1 VAEKK
6 SVGWSKPKDEKKT
19 NGSSEENTSQED
31 DMELKQFEIALNKSN
46 ENLVNRLKE
55 TFGGNTPPGGEKMD
69 QDTKDYLDKIGQ
81 GLEKQGKMLEGLFGE
96 RERKEN
102 ENRVKQIINDAL
114 KPVIGEQKFIRGLVC
129 DDEGNCRLPTKEELA
144 TVKTEQDKKLE
155 KIKEEA
161 KKIPE
166 GKPDFSQLSG
176 QDLWNQIKLNET
188 YVEDVSKIHIKKVK
202 EDPDYRDKILDVL
215 CDPKNEQCRVDV
227 MEKFNKFSEQEEK
240 TEKEEKTPEG
250 KKFFLVK

>member
-1 VAEKK
+1 MAEKK
-6 SVGWSKPKDEKKT
+6 SIGWSKPKNEKKI
-19 NGSSEENTSQED
+19 NRSNKENLSQED
-31 DMELKQFEIALNKSN
+31 DMNKEETQVLIDKSN
-46 ENLVNRLKE
+46 ENLINTLKK
-55 TFGGNTPPGGEKMD
+55 TLGGNTPPGGDKMD
-69 QDTKDYLDKIGQ
+69 QDTKDYLDKIGK

-96 RERKEN
+96 REQKEG
-102 ENRVKQIINDAL
+102 ENRVRQIVKDAL
-114 KPVIGEQKFIRGLVC
+114 KPVSDEVKLIRGMVC

-144 TVKTEQDKKLE
+144 SLRTEQDKKLE

-166 GKPDFSQLSG
+166 GKPDLSQLSG
-176 QDLWNQIKLNET
+176 QELWNQIKKNET
-188 YVEDVSKIHIKKVK
+188 YVKDVGEIHIKRVK
-202 EDPDYRDKILDVL
+202 EDPDYRAKILDTL

-240 TEKEEKTPEG
+240 TKKEEKTPEG